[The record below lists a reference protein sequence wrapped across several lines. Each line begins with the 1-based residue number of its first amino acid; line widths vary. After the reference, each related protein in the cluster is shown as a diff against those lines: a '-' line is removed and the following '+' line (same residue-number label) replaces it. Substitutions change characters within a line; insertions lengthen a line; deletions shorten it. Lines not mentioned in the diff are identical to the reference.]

1 MSKRNYNNYAYYL
14 QESLINKVKVNKISE
29 IPKSTL
35 KLNNLQK
42 ICNKIYYK
50 DNLYYSI
57 ERKSKLQK
65 NKIPA
70 SLTKKNIKKPIEIN
84 TDKIIRYTNRDT
96 FKKTINTYSN
106 ENQTKDFN
114 IFEELQNNKY
124 LRPMLGSSNIDNKLF
139 KCHIDKNISVSSL
152 KKYFSNNLD
161 SYSEKYKS
169 PQKRNNDLSVE
180 NKNYE
185 YSLNNRTA
193 MERFN
198 LNLNNDCSSKNEI
211 SLNGENKTN
220 NSFAYNDESFRL
232 NNSLLKYY
240 SKSKINLITNPKKQ
254 QKKKYFYSEER
265 EERKDKQKTDNNNN
279 NNETKDEI
287 VYYNNVIGVRSH
299 INNPL
304 IKLKNKN
311 INDVYIS
318 KNNLKVKNENNTKE
332 YQLLKIYKSKLI
344 EEFIIVLNKFISKY
358 LNKNRKH
365 FFRNLVR
372 YKYHS
377 KNKIYFKKKNMFIK
391 KKLSL
396 NKIIINDKKM
406 NSIFNLYKEKD
417 KDKNKN
423 KQTTDTSTNFNINN
437 KSFSNEIKSSSLS
450 NNYLSN
456 LLIYNNNNKLNNQS
470 SSSLIT
476 EQKNKNYSQSQTSSL
491 SKYPNNKVKAKTMIF
506 KKEKLS
512 SPSRIDRI
520 GKTKGFIYKKKNFNN
535 DNIYINKINNIDINN
550 FYSNLNNKY
559 LNTINDKK
567 KGKIIDIDIN
577 LGKPINII
585 NDHSPLEEFLLEK
598 NEPFL
603 FKLNTISSKFMNKN
617 NKKNKVKS
625 NSKKKMKPPIGLKRF
640 EEEDENDE
648 NFYNNILNGGYK
660 AQSSLKKK
668 YNSIN
673 FDFKNKIKKINI
685 QNKFKEDK
693 INVNDINKE
702 NIIQGDKY
710 YIRTNS
716 YLFLDNKNR
725 DKKYKYLNIERNKS
739 ISLLNHKK
747 SEKNKKGNIALEKS
761 DSKKNVNKLY
771 INCTKFL
778 LKILNRIIKKK
789 IFAIIN
795 LLKNLEKSSKY

>member
-1 MSKRNYNNYAYYL
+1 MSKRNYNNYDYYL
-14 QESLINKVKVNKISE
+14 QEPLINKVKANKISE

-35 KLNNLQK
+35 KLNKLQK
-42 ICNKIYYK
+42 INNKIYYK

-57 ERKSKLQK
+57 ERKSKIQK
-65 NKIPA
+65 NKIPT

-84 TDKIIRYTNRDT
+84 ANNIIRYTNRDT

-124 LRPMLGSSNIDNKLF
+124 LRPMLGSSNINNKLF
-139 KCHIDKNISVSSL
+139 KCQIDKNISVSSL

-161 SYSEKYKS
+161 FNSEKYKS
-169 PQKRNNDLSVE
+169 PQKRNNDLSCE
-180 NKNYE
+180 NKINE

-198 LNLNNDCSSKNEI
+198 LNSNNDYSSKNEI

-220 NSFAYNDESFRL
+220 NSFAYNDESFKL

-240 SKSKINLITNPKKQ
+240 SKNKIKLINNVKKQ

-265 EERKDKQKTDNNNN
+265 EERKDKQKSDNNNN
-279 NNETKDEI
+279 KTKDEIKI
-287 VYYNNVIGVRSH
+287 VYYNNVIGASSH
-299 INNPL
+299 INNSP

-318 KNNLKVKNENNTKE
+318 KNNLKLKNKNNSKE

-365 FFRNLVR
+365 FFSNLAK

-377 KNKIYFKKKNMFIK
+377 KNKVYFKKKNMFIK

-406 NSIFNLYKEKD
+406 NTIFNLDKEKDKD

-423 KQTTDTSTNFNINN
+423 KQTTDTSTNFNIHN

-456 LLIYNNNNKLNNQS
+456 LFIYNNNNKLINQS

-476 EQKNKNYSQSQTSSL
+476 EQKNKNYSQSHTSSL
-491 SKYPNNKVKAKTMIF
+491 SKYANNKVKAKSMIF
-506 KKEKLS
+506 KNEKLT
-512 SPSRIDRI
+512 PPNRIDRI
-520 GKTKGFIYKKKNFNN
+520 SKTKGFVYKKKNFNN

-585 NDHSPLEEFLLEK
+585 NDHSPLEAFLLEK

-617 NKKNKVKS
+617 NKKNKAKS

-640 EEEDENDE
+640 EEEDENEE
-648 NFYNNILNGGYK
+648 NFYNNIYNGGYK
-660 AQSSLKKK
+660 AQSTLKKK
-668 YNSIN
+668 YNSMN
-673 FDFKNKIKKINI
+673 LDFKNKIKKINI

-693 INVNDINKE
+693 ITVNDINKE

-725 DKKYKYLNIERNKS
+725 NKQYKFLNIERNIS
-739 ISLLNHKK
+739 ISLLNDKK
-747 SEKNKKGNIALEKS
+747 SEKNKKGNITLEKS
-761 DSKKNVNKLY
+761 DSKKKVNKLY

-778 LKILNRIIKKK
+778 VKILNRLIKRK
-789 IFAIIN
+789 IFVIIN
-795 LLKNLEKSSKY
+795 LLKK